1 MSSDGLTKRKLGPV
15 RYPIVLQTQHH
26 LGNTLPEQA
35 GYFSVPGAHLYTVLH
50 EVADPVARAL
60 LVGPFASE
68 RQNTYGPWVRWARY
82 LAERRIEVL
91 RFDYRGIGESTGSFQ
106 DLTFD
111 DWCEDVRL
119 TAEWL
124 NRRSPNVPLILHGL
138 EIGALLAG
146 KAFEM
151 GIGDILMLWSP
162 PANANQALRTT
173 LRRWIGLEQ
182 LLRFSDSRRT
192 AGDAIRELEQGLPI
206 EVEGYQWQPK
216 LWRDSFDYQL
226 PSGLEDENTAT
237 SNYKKP
243 VKVTV
248 LGPDAAQLAKKG
260 IVGGGDEIKDLSW
273 LYSEHFNWIAN
284 TLAASP
290 TTGAQDG

>member
-1 MSSDGLTKRKLGPV
+1 MQTRQPV
-15 RYPIVLQTQHH
+15 E
-26 LGNTLPEQA
+26 GSLPEEA
-35 GYFSVPGAHLYTVLH
+35 GYFQVPGAHLYTVLH
-50 EVADPVARAL
+50 PVADPVARAL
-60 LVGPFASE
+60 FVGPFASE

-91 RFDYRGIGESTGSFQ
+91 RFDYRGIGESTGTFQ

-124 NRRSPNVPLILHGL
+124 NLRLPNVPLILHGL
-138 EIGALLAG
+138 EIGGLLAG
-146 KAFEM
+146 KAFEV

-173 LRRWIGLEQ
+173 LRRWVGLEQ
-182 LLRFSDSRRT
+182 LLRFSDERRT
-192 AGDAIRELEQGLPI
+192 AADSIRELEQGFPI

-216 LWRDSFDYQL
+216 LWQDSFDCQL
-226 PSGLEDENTAT
+226 PSGMDDENAATLKYQRPVRVAVLTAE
-237 SNYKKP
+237 
-243 VKVTV
+243 
-248 LGPDAAQLAKKG
+248 AAQLAKKG

-273 LYSEHFNWIAN
+273 LYSEHFNWIADS
-284 TLAASP
+284 LATSA
-290 TTGAQDG
+290 TTGAT